1 MNGVNYASE
10 SIHVLHVGKMRIK
23 LCKGK
28 TTLAKEYYSTLMQV
42 IAKFKSFF
50 FPVKKRALE
59 WFCIYL
65 LPLFFTC
72 SSAPAINKLVRY

>member
-42 IAKFKSFF
+42 ITIFF
-50 FPVKKRALE
+50 FLLKNGPRMVLHLPPTLIFYILLFKR
-59 WFCIYL
+59 
-65 LPLFFTC
+65 TM
-72 SSAPAINKLVRY
+72 